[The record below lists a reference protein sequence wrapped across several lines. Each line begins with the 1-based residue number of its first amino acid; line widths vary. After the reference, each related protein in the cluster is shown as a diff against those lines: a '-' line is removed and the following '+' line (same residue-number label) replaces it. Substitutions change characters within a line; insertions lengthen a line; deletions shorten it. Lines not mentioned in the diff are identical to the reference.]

1 MIVILIIIVIIGVTE
16 VFFFKNHILPTKW
29 AVIWV

>member
-16 VFFFKNHILPTKW
+16 VFFFKNHILPTEW